1 MTWHELYEFTKE
13 NLKKIKKADF
23 RTEAGIIFEHYFK
36 MNRVSLLINGVETIE
51 NGAYEK
57 VKEIISKREKNIPL
71 QYILGFWEFMGLKF
85 KVGEGVLIPREDTS
99 VLVEESTKIL
109 SKKNSLCIA
118 DLCSGSGCVAISL
131 DKKLNNSPKIYA
143 VEISKKAFEYLKENI
158 KINKSGVL
166 PINADVFEVY
176 KKFDDESLDAV
187 VSNPPYVKNSE
198 IESLAEEV
206 KKEPILALSGGEDG
220 LDFYKKICKFW
231 ISKLKRGG
239 IMAFEIGAGQVEDV
253 KKIMKMHGME
263 KIKSFKDINEI
274 TRVLIGVK
282 K

>member
-1 MTWHELYEFTKE
+1 MTWRELYDFTKE
-13 NLKKIKKADF
+13 NLKRIKKADF
-23 RTEAGIIFEHYFK
+23 RAEAGIIFEHYFK
-36 MNRVSLLINGVETIE
+36 MNRVSLLVNGGEDIE

-57 VKEIISKREKNIPL
+57 VKKIISKREKNIPL
-71 QYILGFWEFMGLKF
+71 QYILGYWEFMGLKF
-85 KVGEGVLIPREDTS
+85 KVGEGVLIPRADTS
-99 VLVEESTKIL
+99 VLVEESAKIL
-109 SKKNSLCIA
+109 SKKNSPYIA

-131 DKKLNNSPKIYA
+131 DKKLNNNPKIYA
-143 VEISKKAFEYLKENI
+143 VEISKKAFEYLNENI
-158 KINKSGVL
+158 KGNKSSVV
-166 PINADVFEVY
+166 PVNADVFEVY

-198 IESLAEEV
+198 IEGLEEEV

-231 ISKLKRGG
+231 IPKLKRGG
-239 IMAFEIGAGQVEDV
+239 VMAFEIGVGQFKDV
-253 KKIMKMHGME
+253 KKIMEMHGIE
-263 KIKSFKDINEI
+263 KIKSAKDINEI